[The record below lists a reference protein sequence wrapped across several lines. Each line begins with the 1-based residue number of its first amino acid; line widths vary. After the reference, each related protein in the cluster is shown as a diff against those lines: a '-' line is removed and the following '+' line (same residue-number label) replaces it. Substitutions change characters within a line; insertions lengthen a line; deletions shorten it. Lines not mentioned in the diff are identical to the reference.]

1 MLHLF
6 GFMVE
11 QGAHPFVQILFGAV
25 VGVQGDGDV
34 GVFRRDF
41 VREGCEGKRAGDA
54 VVDALPGEVG
64 GAAYGDLDDAIGFR
78 LGETLECGVQGLC
91 AGHID
96 RGIGVTAAA
105 CGVQHL
111 RITFRRCNSHASIIA
126 RPYPTCHVTTFAIF
140 PFRFPDRPLHIQ
152 VARPTRAICRAF
164 SSHIPTFAGP
174 TIKQGETIAIVPS
187 EVIEYPPDRATKS
200 PTGYS
205 RTGMPPH
212 VDVATNTREET

>member
-1 MLHLF
+1 MLGYFAATSCAKAAKASEPVTRSLTRC
-6 GFMVE
+6 
-11 QGAHPFVQILFGAV
+11 
-25 VGVQGDGDV
+25 
-34 GVFRRDF
+34 RRS
-41 VREGCEGKRAGDA
+41 RRRR
-54 VVDALPGEVG
+54 
-64 GAAYGDLDDAIGFR
+64 YGDLDDAIGFR
-78 LGETLECGVQGLC
+78 LGETLECGVQGLR

-126 RPYPTCHVTTFAIF
+126 QPYPTCHVTTFAIF

-152 VARPTRAICRAF
+152 VTRPTRAICRAF
-164 SSHIPTFAGP
+164 SSHIPTLAGP
-174 TIKQGETIAIVPS
+174 TNKHGETIAIVPS

-212 VDVATNTREET
+212 VDVATNTHEEA